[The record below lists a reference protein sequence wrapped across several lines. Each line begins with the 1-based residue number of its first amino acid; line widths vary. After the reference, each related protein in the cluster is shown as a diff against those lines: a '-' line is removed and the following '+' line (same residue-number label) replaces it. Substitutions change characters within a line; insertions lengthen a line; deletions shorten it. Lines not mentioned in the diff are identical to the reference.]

1 MTLPAQVSPRIAALL
16 AKTKATR
23 GRLIFALDASASREA
38 TWDLATTLQA
48 QMFEEAARTG
58 GLDMQ
63 LAYYHGDQFR
73 ASEWLGDACE
83 LLGRMR
89 AIRCVAG
96 TTRIAQMLQHIR
108 AEHAREKIS
117 AVAFIGDAVEEPPS
131 ELYAAAAGLSVPVL
145 WFQEGGDLVM
155 PPGDPP
161 QTVEQVF
168 RELARLTHGAY
179 GKFDAGAARQ
189 LAELLRAV
197 AAFAAGGFAALANQ
211 RTGGAQKLLEQLK

>member
-1 MTLPAQVSPRIAALL
+1 MTLPAQVSPRVAALL
-16 AKTKATR
+16 KKTRASR
-23 GRLIFALDASASREA
+23 GRPIFALDASASREA

-48 QMFEEAARTG
+48 QMFEEAARIG

-89 AIRCVAG
+89 AIRCMAG
-96 TTRIAQMLQHIR
+96 TTGIAQVIHHIR
-108 AEHAREKIS
+108 TEHAREKVS
-117 AVAFIGDAVEEPPS
+117 AAIFIGDAVEEPPS
-131 ELYAAAAGLSVPVL
+131 KLYDAARGLSVPVFL
-145 WFQEGGDLVM
+145 FHEGDGFVI
-155 PPGDPP
+155 PPGSPP

-168 RELARLTHGAY
+168 RELARLTGGAY

-197 AAFAAGGFAALANQ
+197 AAFAAGGIAALANQ
-211 RTGGAQKLLEQLK
+211 NTASARKLIGQMK